1 MGAMLNLNYGGT
13 KVLKWNIG
21 IWIVVFAIAAVMM
34 LMSITIG
41 AENMVKL
48 LMG

>member
-1 MGAMLNLNYGGT
+1 MPIYSLDGI

-21 IWIVVFAIAAVMM
+21 VWIVVFAIAVVMM

-41 AENMVKL
+41 AENMVNL
-48 LMG
+48 LIAT